1 MMRKKRECN
10 EFSNEYL
17 DEMNKAGIDAILC
30 PGSITPAPD
39 KASKVPSVL
48 NWKSIVVELEWN
60 LIAGFHSRLSSRG
73 ERRLHCMEPPQF
85 SGRGPTCH

>member
-1 MMRKKRECN
+1 MKWKKCCLCVVNNWVFAISTAPYNSVPLMMRKKRECN

-39 KASKVPSVL
+39 KASKVP
-48 NWKSIVVELEWN
+48 
-60 LIAGFHSRLSSRG
+60 
-73 ERRLHCMEPPQF
+73 
-85 SGRGPTCH
+85 